1 MNYGELKA
9 KIAAR
14 LSRKD
19 LSAVIPDFISLAES
33 RIYYGFKDFEADVKP
48 LRLRSMLAVE
58 TNSLATLPDGFLAAD
73 RLTVP
78 GVPRPLQYLT
88 PAEFFEKSLVA
99 YQPQYYT
106 FQDGGISVQGGEP
119 VEFTFSYYKKFADLS
134 ADSDTNWLLTNNPS
148 VYFYSALIEAYA
160 HIKNDERVIGAARM
174 FAAATNA
181 MNDADAAERHSGSV
195 LSIPVGN
202 AV

>member
-14 LSRKD
+14 LSHND
-19 LSAVIPDFISLAES
+19 LNAVIPDFISLAES
-33 RIYYGFKDFEADVKP
+33 RIYYGFKDFEVDVKP

-58 TNSLATLPDGFLAAD
+58 TNSLATLPDRFLSAD

-78 GVPRPLQYLT
+78 GVPKPLQYVT
-88 PAEFFEKSLVA
+88 PAEFYELSLVS
-99 YQPQYYT
+99 YYPQYYT

-119 VEFTFSYYKKFADLS
+119 AEFSFSYFKKFDELS
-134 ADSDTNWLLTNNPS
+134 SDSDTNWLLTNNPNI
-148 VYFYSALIEAYA
+148 YFYSALIEAYA
-160 HIKNDERVIGAARM
+160 HIKNDARVISAARM
-174 FAAATNA
+174 YAASANA
-181 MNDADAAERHSGSV
+181 MIDADVSERQSGAV